1 MSCISEKKVVKK
13 WSLTAPTSDSGSI
26 SENFFFLLN
35 ITNVDRPYYPDI
47 CIDIDIADAVVDTG
61 IRSITF
67 LIGELNNY
75 GVHLEITDKVTS
87 DFWMLDVGITQNI
100 FKRNLTPVVL

>member
-1 MSCISEKKVVKK
+1 MFQAVTTVSNVSSLLHELYIRKESGEKMVIN
-13 WSLTAPTSDSGSI
+13 ST
-26 SENFFFLLN
+26 NFRFRFYFRILFFLLY

-67 LIGELNNY
+67 LIGELSNY

-87 DFWMLDVGITQNI
+87 DFWMLV
-100 FKRNLTPVVL
+100 

>member
-1 MSCISEKKVVKK
+1 MSCISEKRVVKK
-13 WSLTAPTSDSGSI
+13 WSLTTPTSDSGSI
-26 SENFFFLLN
+26 SEYFLFLLY

-67 LIGELNNY
+67 LIGELSSY

-87 DFWMLDVGITQNI
+87 NFWMLV
-100 FKRNLTPVVL
+100 